1 MKKYL
6 FNNWLLIIY
15 FIIYPFIIILLDK
28 LNINSWFMIF
38 ITLVIVIS
46 NCALQSKKDLLFNIK
61 NIRRYYLITSIINS
75 AISSLLIFV
84 VRLIAT
90 LIVCN
95 GINSASLMDLSWFS
109 LFLLC
114 GFIAMLIINYIS
126 YEIVYLLKKSNN
138 YAS

>member
-6 FNNWLLIIY
+6 YNNWLLIIY

-46 NCALQSKKDLLFNIK
+46 NCALQSKKDPIFNTK
-61 NIRRYYLITSIINS
+61 NMRIYCLITATINS
-75 AISSLLIFV
+75 AVSSLLIFV
-84 VRLIAT
+84 IRLT
-90 LIVCN
+90 GTVIVCN

-114 GFIAMLIINYIS
+114 GFIAMFIINYIS
-126 YEIVYLLKKSNN
+126 YEVVYLLKKIK
-138 YAS
+138 